1 MSCLTKQVW
10 ENLTG
15 NWQIFLAQPAQDDEQ
30 AEEHVQPVEGDEQAE
45 EQVQPVEEEDQLD
58 NFMIQ

>member
-1 MSCLTKQVW
+1 MW